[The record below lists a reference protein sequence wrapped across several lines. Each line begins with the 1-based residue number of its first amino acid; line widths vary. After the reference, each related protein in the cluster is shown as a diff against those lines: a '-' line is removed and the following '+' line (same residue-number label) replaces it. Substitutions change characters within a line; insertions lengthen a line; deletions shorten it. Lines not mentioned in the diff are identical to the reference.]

1 MKVYWTPFN
10 LYEETQSVQISFI
23 EPTPVYAEI
32 SKQREASAFLNCPA
46 FLETCKNTFVIKS
59 PWTFKVNIDRK
70 NKYVLTNLPQYL
82 YDEFV
87 WNRGH
92 EISDNDPYLIS
103 LPPRY
108 VFYSYDDIEMEIIP
122 CFLTNTIEN
131 IRVIP
136 GRFNISKWIRP
147 MDFACEI
154 IDDNKEISFKEND
167 PIFCV
172 RFYTKN
178 KEKVVLE
185 RVEPSTRLHKT
196 MKACTQ
202 LKKENTGKI
211 KHLKYL
217 YNRAESFMNLFK
229 QKEIK
234 ENKCPF
240 DFLHR
245 RK

>member
-32 SKQREASAFLNCPA
+32 SKQREASVFLNCPA
-46 FLETCKNTFVIKS
+46 FLDSCKNTFVIKS

-70 NKYVLTNLPQYL
+70 NKYVLTSLPQYI

-87 WNRGH
+87 QNRAH

-131 IRVIP
+131 LRVIP
-136 GRFNISKWIRP
+136 GRYNISKWIRP

-154 IDDNKEISFKEND
+154 IDDTKEINFKEND
-167 PIFCV
+167 PIFYV

-178 KEKVVLE
+178 KEKVILE
-185 RVEPSTRLHKT
+185 RVEQSPRLKKT
-196 MKACTQ
+196 MQACIQ
-202 LKKENTGKI
+202 LKKENQGKI
-211 KHLKYL
+211 KHFKYL
-217 YNRAESFMNLFK
+217 YNRAESFINLFK

-234 ENKCPF
+234 EKKCPF